1 MCKSFSRGL
10 SGDMG
15 VTLGSRWLSS
25 GLIVMGGALPGCL
38 PSRCRSTPFS
48 AEVGR
53 AVATCSDAEGRHHG
67 AVAHHASYGGAG
79 QGVSRW
85 TWHAGDHAGFESGL
99 ERRTV

>member
-10 SGDMG
+10 SGDIW

-25 GLIVMGGALPGCL
+25 GLIVMGGLSLAACHRDVAAPHSAPKLAGQSQPAL
-38 PSRCRSTPFS
+38 TPK
-48 AEVGR
+48 ADITGQWHITQV
-53 AVATCSDAEGRHHG
+53 T
-67 AVAHHASYGGAG
+67 GGAG